1 MKLFPS
7 DVSKER
13 LDPLATGS
21 KKGFMDTFEGS
32 IVFVFVASFDD
43 MLKA

>member
-13 LDPLATGS
+13 LGPLATGS

-32 IVFVFVASFDD
+32 IVFVASFDD

>member
-1 MKLFPS
+1 MKPFPS

-32 IVFVFVASFDD
+32 MVLVASFDD

>member
-32 IVFVFVASFDD
+32 MVFVASLDD